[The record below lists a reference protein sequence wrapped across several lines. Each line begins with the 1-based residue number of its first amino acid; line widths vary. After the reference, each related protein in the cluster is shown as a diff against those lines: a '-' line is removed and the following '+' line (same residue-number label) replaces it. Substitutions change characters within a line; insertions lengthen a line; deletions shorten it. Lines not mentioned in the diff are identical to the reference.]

1 MADFKKEA
9 LEYHSSGRPGKI
21 EVVPTKPYGTQHD
34 LALAYSPGVAAPC
47 NEIAA
52 DKSKVFDYTSKGN
65 LVGVISNGT
74 AVLGLGDIGPEAS
87 KPVMEGKGILF
98 KVFADLDVFDIE
110 LDAKDPE
117 LFIQTVKALAPTFG
131 GINLEDIKA
140 PEAFEIEE
148 RLKKE
153 LNIPIMHDDQHG
165 TAIVSAAALIN
176 ALELADK
183 KIGEVRIVVSGA
195 GAAAISCARLYV
207 ALGVNVDNLVMT
219 DSQGVI
225 HKCREDLDVRK
236 AQFATSRNVNT
247 LEEALVDADVFL
259 GLSKGNIMTREML
272 LGMAE
277 NPIVFAC
284 ANPDPEIDYEV
295 AIDTRKDIIMAT
307 GRSDHP
313 NQVNNVLGFPYIFR
327 GAMDVRATAINE
339 EMKLAA
345 VLAIANLA
353 KEPIPEEVS
362 EAYGERNLT
371 FGRTNIIPKP
381 VDPRLITRVSIAV
394 AKAAIASGVAQK
406 PITDWV
412 AYKEELNK
420 RLGLERKLFRNMT
433 MYAKQ
438 SKKKVVFAEAEA
450 YKVLRAAQA
459 VREQRIAT
467 PILLGNR
474 EIIEGIINEYKLNL
488 AGVEII
494 DPKSVKSSEMQEKFA
509 SDYFESRKRKGV
521 TLYDARKA
529 MTDRNYFGSMLVK
542 NGYADAFVSG
552 ITRSYAEV
560 LRPALRVMGV
570 EQGVNK
576 VAGMYVILAKDKPY
590 FFADTTVNV
599 NPTAEEIADI
609 AHLTYQTVKKFGI
622 KPNLALLSYS
632 NFGST
637 DGADA
642 AKMRQA
648 RDVIVKKYP
657 EITVDGDIQAN
668 FAVNQDLLKEIFPFS
683 SLVGQSANTFIFP
696 NLSAGNISYK
706 LLHELAGI
714 ETVGPVL
721 MGMKHSMH
729 VLTHGCT
736 VNEIINMVTI
746 AVMDARFKQKE
757 LA

>member
-1 MADFKKEA
+1 MGNLKKEA

-21 EVVPTKPYGTQHD
+21 EVIPTKPYGTQHD

-47 NEIAA
+47 NEIAE
-52 DKSKVFDYTSKGN
+52 DVNKVFDYTSKGN
-65 LVGVISNGT
+65 LIGVISNGT

-98 KVFADLDVFDIE
+98 KVFADIDVFDIE
-110 LDAKDPE
+110 LDARDPD
-117 LFIQTVKALAPTFG
+117 LFVQTVKAMAPTFG

-140 PEAFEIEE
+140 PEAFDIEE

-165 TAIVSAAALIN
+165 TAIVSAAALLN
-176 ALELADK
+176 ALELAGK
-183 KIGEVRIVVSGA
+183 KIGDVKIVISGA
-195 GAAAISCARLYV
+195 GAAAISCSRLYIS
-207 ALGVNVDNLVMT
+207 LGVNVDNLIMC
-219 DSQGVI
+219 DSKGVI
-225 HKCREDLDVRK
+225 HKNRENLDKRK
-236 AQFATSRNVNT
+236 AQFATDNKAT
-247 LEEALVDADVFL
+247 DLEEALVGADVFL
-259 GLSKGNIMTREML
+259 GLSKGNIMTPKML
-272 LGMAE
+272 LSMAD

-284 ANPDPEIDYEV
+284 ANPDPEIDYDL
-295 AIDTRKDIIMAT
+295 AMDTRKDIIMAT

-327 GAMDVRATAINE
+327 GALDVRASSINE

-345 VLAIANLA
+345 VKALAALA

-362 EAYGERNLT
+362 EAYGERNLK
-371 FGRTNIIPKP
+371 FDRTNIIPKP

-394 AKAAIASGVAQK
+394 AKAAIESGVAQK
-406 PITDWV
+406 PITDWNK
-412 AYKEELNK
+412 YKLELNQ
-420 RLGLERKLFRNMT
+420 RLGLEKKLFRNMT

-438 SKKKVVFAEAEA
+438 SNKKVVFAEAEA
-450 YKVLRAAQA
+450 YKVLRAAQT
-459 VREQRIAT
+459 VRQQRIAT

-474 EIIEGIINEYKLNL
+474 AKIESIIEEYNL
-488 AGVEII
+488 SLSGVEII
-494 DPKSVKSSEMQEKFA
+494 DPKSVTSSDMQVQYA
-509 SDYFESRKRKGV
+509 NDYFESRKRKGV
-521 TLYDARKA
+521 TLYDAKKA

-599 NPTAEEIADI
+599 NPTAEEIAEI
-609 AHLTYQTVKKFGI
+609 AHLTYTTVKKFGI

-637 DGADA
+637 SGADA
-642 AKMRQA
+642 DKMRLA
-648 RDVIVKKYP
+648 REIIIKKYP

-683 SLVGQSANTFIFP
+683 SLVGESANTFIFP

-714 ETVGPVL
+714 DAVGPIL

-736 VNEIINMVTI
+736 VNEIVNMVTI

>member
-1 MADFKKEA
+1 MADIKKEA
-9 LEYHSSGRPGKI
+9 LDYHKRGRPGKI
-21 EVVPTKPYGTQHD
+21 EVIPTKPYGTQHD
-34 LALAYSPGVAAPC
+34 LALAYSPGVAEPC
-47 NEIAA
+47 KEIAA
-52 DKSKVFDYTSKGN
+52 DKQKVFDYTSKGN

-110 LDAKDPE
+110 LDARDPD
-117 LFIQTVKALAPTFG
+117 LFVQTVKALAPTFG

-176 ALELADK
+176 ALELAEKDIDK
-183 KIGEVRIVVSGA
+183 VRVVISGA
-195 GAAAISCARLYV
+195 GAAAISCGRLYI
-207 ALGVNVDNLVMT
+207 ALGVDVNNIVMT

-225 HKCREDLDVRK
+225 KKSRSDLDKRK
-236 AQFATSRNVNT
+236 AEFATSRDIDT

-259 GLSKGNIMTREML
+259 GLSKGNIVDKTML
-272 LGMAE
+272 LSMAN

-284 ANPDPEIDYEV
+284 ANPDPEIPYDL
-295 AIDTRKDIIMAT
+295 AISTRKDVIMAT

-327 GAMDVRATAINE
+327 GALDVRATSINE

-345 VLAIANLA
+345 VNALAALA

-362 EAYGERNLT
+362 EAYGQRNLK
-371 FGRTNIIPKP
+371 FGKDNIIPKP
-381 VDPRLITRVSIAV
+381 VDPRLISRVSIAV
-394 AKAAIASGVAQK
+394 AKAAIKSGVAQK
-406 PITDWV
+406 PIQDWSK
-412 AYKEELNK
+412 YKESLNK
-420 RLGLERKLFRNMT
+420 RLGLERKLFRNLT
-433 MYAKQ
+433 IYAQQ

-450 YKVLRAAQA
+450 YKVLRAAQT
-459 VREQRIAT
+459 VLEQRIAT
-467 PILLGNR
+467 PILLGNKAIIS
-474 EIIEGIINEYKLNL
+474 EIIEQYKLNL
-488 AGVEII
+488 SGVEII
-494 DPKSVKSSEMQEKFA
+494 DPKLDDHKALKEKYA
-509 SDYFESRKRKGV
+509 LDYFESRKRKGV
-521 TLYDARKA
+521 TLYDANKA

-552 ITRSYAEV
+552 LTRSYAEV

-570 EQGVNK
+570 ENGVTK

-590 FFADTTVNV
+590 FFADTTVNS
-599 NPTAEEIADI
+599 NPTAEEIAEI
-609 AHLTYQTVKKFGI
+609 AHLTYITVKKFGI

-637 DGADA
+637 SGADPD
-642 AKMRQA
+642 KMRAA
-648 RDVIVKKYP
+648 REIIVKKYP

-668 FAVNQDLLKEIFPFS
+668 FALNQELLGEIFPFS

-696 NLSAGNISYK
+696 NLSAGNIAYK
-706 LLHELAGI
+706 LMHEMAGI
-714 ETVGPVL
+714 ETVGPIL

-736 VNEIINMVTI
+736 VNEIVNMVTI